1 MEPRGLFRGC
11 CEVMNA
17 LVPDFSL
24 NWPGDAEI
32 GRTQDGALFSKKHV
46 LQQVHDTT
54 PGPIQAHLETLGKV
68 VELVM
73 GHFSEGSPDMH
84 ELVKMAAKAA
94 GEKHWK
100 RIGAYN
106 SREARGTYMTRFVRK
121 IGITSAVQLSIL
133 RRQSLCK
140 VMGRNQREQAE
151 AGEEGNEHENYLAQ
165 TRNINQTSVLTAPYI
180 GGSKTET

>member
-1 MEPRGLFRGC
+1 
-11 CEVMNA
+11 
-17 LVPDFSL
+17 
-24 NWPGDAEI
+24 
-32 GRTQDGALFSKKHV
+32 
-46 LQQVHDTT
+46 
-54 PGPIQAHLETLGKV
+54 
-68 VELVM
+68 
-73 GHFSEGSPDMH
+73 
-84 ELVKMAAKAA
+84 MAAKAA

-106 SREARGTYMTRFVRK
+106 SREARETYMTRFVRK

-133 RRQSLCK
+133 RQSFCK

-165 TRNINQTSVLTAPYI
+165 TRNINQVLTAPYI